1 MSNIDSLNSS
11 LEDIAEKVVLSH
23 RAFGSRDRQKDF
35 YNNKLRE
42 ELSPYVNEDLLQ
54 RMAPSQEDLADEDFY
69 DDSDLRLLDE
79 IMPPD
84 YWTTS
89 EVLSTS
95 VLVDRKSI
103 DENCVYVLIEAIIE
117 HDDSSKQSFQ
127 LQETYNLY
135 FEKEGLHEKSRV
147 WIT

>member
-1 MSNIDSLNSS
+1 VSNIDSLNSS

-84 YWTTS
+84 Y
-89 EVLSTS
+89 
-95 VLVDRKSI
+95 
-103 DENCVYVLIEAIIE
+103 
-117 HDDSSKQSFQ
+117 
-127 LQETYNLY
+127 
-135 FEKEGLHEKSRV
+135 
-147 WIT
+147 